1 VGSVVRSDVP
11 NVANRRGNC
20 GKTAVCAF
28 AVTALPRPST
38 TFAKR
43 LREAG
48 FSEPQAE
55 AVVATVQDASEAA
68 DLATKFDPAELRAEL
83 KAGISAIRPSEVVA
97 PRGQGRSH

>member
-1 VGSVVRSDVP
+1 MP

-20 GKTAVCAF
+20 GKAAVCVF
-28 AVTALPRPST
+28 AVTALPRPSA

-48 FSEPQAE
+48 FSEPQPE

-68 DLATKFDPAELRAEL
+68 DLATKFDLAELRAEL
-83 KAGISAIRPSEVVA
+83 KAEIAAIRA
-97 PRGQGRSH
+97 DRSRCASRPGSKPLSPIF